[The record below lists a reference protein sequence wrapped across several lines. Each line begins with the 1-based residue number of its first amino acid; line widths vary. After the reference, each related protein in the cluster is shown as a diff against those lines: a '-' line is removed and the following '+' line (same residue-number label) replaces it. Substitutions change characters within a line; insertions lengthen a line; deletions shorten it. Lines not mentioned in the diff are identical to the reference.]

1 MFSKKQQ
8 GLPTK
13 AKEEQN
19 LCNWQNR
26 NTIKSAL
33 FQQDRQQKGKTSTM
47 VNEKHFLGVPP
58 QELYQID

>member
-33 FQQDRQQKGKTSTM
+33 FSARQTAKRKNLNNGK
-47 VNEKHFLGVPP
+47 
-58 QELYQID
+58 